1 MCTSGG
7 APDRPVT
14 TSSGFQQLLHGERH
28 MRSDGAWTQFG
39 ALPRWKKVVR
49 ILEMVHMDP
58 VRCPLEEHNF
68 SNVYKEQQL
77 YGPFGL

>member
-1 MCTSGG
+1 
-7 APDRPVT
+7 
-14 TSSGFQQLLHGERH
+14 